1 MSQVEE
7 ESLCNEVLDPMKRK
21 LVENVKDSD
30 EKDTKKAKIEEELE
44 EIEVENEL
52 QMEKL
57 MDNPNMWHEA
67 CYHGQTET
75 AKLIVQYSKDFGID
89 LNAKDDDG
97 NTALH
102 EACYHGQTEID

>member
-21 LVENVKDSD
+21 LVENVKDSG
-30 EKDTKKAKIEEELE
+30 EKDTKKAKIEDEKR
-44 EIEVENEL
+44 EIEVENES

-67 CYHGQTET
+67 CYHGQTE
-75 AKLIVQYSKDFGID
+75 ID
-89 LNAKDDDG
+89 
-97 NTALH
+97 
-102 EACYHGQTEID
+102 